1 MNLLKEG
8 AMTMTDF
15 IDDAS
20 LPPLIRVHITNNLM
34 RVARAPDLAKLDLA
48 LEHAEGFVEGVEASL
63 ALNPAA
69 IQELFVVLEHADS
82 ARREELAT

>member
-8 AMTMTDF
+8 ATNMTDI

-20 LPPLIRVHITNNLM
+20 LPPLIRVHTANNLL
-34 RVARAPDLAKLDLA
+34 RVARAPDLEKLDLA
-48 LEHAEGFVEGVEASL
+48 IEHAEGFVEGVEAAR
-63 ALNPAA
+63 ALNSAA
-69 IQELFVVLEHADS
+69 IESLFVALEHAGS